1 MFTLH
6 IASSRNFVG
15 PTHHFLSLHTKKC
28 KENEGLKGWSPCK
41 WASAVFIQTHE
52 RLLLAQ
58 RRAALVMI
66 IHIQYSF
73 ITETLPLQKKGSLS
87 ETTFNTESHGK
98 ISSWL
103 CVGSYPGI
111 LWSDSMWNPC
121 ICLMKCYDA
130 LKCCAFWEFQ
140 TIQTT
145 LLGLHWQPT
154 PDFNY
159 QINITKVFR
168 QHQALWQKL
177 WKKPKNSFG
186 THACNYLLGKIINL
200 KSPPGWQSGL
210 KIRL

>member
-1 MFTLH
+1 MSLGGLH
-6 IASSRNFVG
+6 SDTWKASVS
-15 PTHHFLSLHTKKC
+15 TEES
-28 KENEGLKGWSPCK
+28 SPCHDH
-41 WASAVFIQTHE
+41 T
-52 RLLLAQ
+52 
-58 RRAALVMI
+58 
-66 IHIQYSF
+66 YSIF
-73 ITETLPLQKKGSLS
+73 FHNRNPPPTKKGSLS

-121 ICLMKCYDA
+121 ICLMKCYNA

-200 KSPPGWQSGL
+200 KSPPGLMVDKVAL
-210 KIRL
+210 K

>member
-1 MFTLH
+1 MSLGGLH
-6 IASSRNFVG
+6 SDTWKASVS
-15 PTHHFLSLHTKKC
+15 TEES
-28 KENEGLKGWSPCK
+28 SPCHDH
-41 WASAVFIQTHE
+41 T
-52 RLLLAQ
+52 
-58 RRAALVMI
+58 
-66 IHIQYSF
+66 YSIF
-73 ITETLPLQKKGSLS
+73 FHNRNPPPTKKGSLS

-121 ICLMKCYDA
+121 ICLMKCYNA

-159 QINITKVFR
+159 QINITKKSFASTKHYDR
-168 QHQALWQKL
+168 NYERNQKIVL
-177 WKKPKNSFG
+177 VLMPAIICWEKSLIWKV
-186 THACNYLLGKIINL
+186 LLASWLTKW
-200 KSPPGWQSGL
+200 P
-210 KIRL
+210 